1 MNHLSVQ
8 TLAQWLADSDRPQ
21 PILLDVREAWEVQT
35 ASLDGATHIPMQ
47 QIPARA
53 GELDSGSEIVAV
65 CHHGSR
71 SMQVA
76 MFLERQGLTVHNLT
90 GGIDAW
96 SREIDPRV
104 PRY

>member
-1 MNHLSVQ
+1 MNQLSVQ
-8 TLAQWLADSDRPQ
+8 NLAQWLADSDRPQ
-21 PILLDVREAWEVQT
+21 PILLDVREVWEVQI
-35 ASLDGATHIPMQ
+35 ASLDGGTHIPMQ
-47 QIPARA
+47 QIPARF
-53 GELDSGSEIVAV
+53 GELDRGREIVAV

-76 MFLERQGLTVHNLT
+76 MFLERQGLTVHNLA

-96 SREIDPRV
+96 SCQIDPRV

>member
-1 MNHLSVQ
+1 MNQLSVQ
-8 TLAQWLADSDRPQ
+8 TLAQWLADRNRPQ

-35 ASLDGATHIPMQ
+35 ASLPDSTHIPMH
-47 QIPARA
+47 QIAARC
-53 GELDSGSEIVAV
+53 GELDAGREIVAL

-71 SMQVA
+71 SLQVA

-90 GGIDAW
+90 GGVDAW